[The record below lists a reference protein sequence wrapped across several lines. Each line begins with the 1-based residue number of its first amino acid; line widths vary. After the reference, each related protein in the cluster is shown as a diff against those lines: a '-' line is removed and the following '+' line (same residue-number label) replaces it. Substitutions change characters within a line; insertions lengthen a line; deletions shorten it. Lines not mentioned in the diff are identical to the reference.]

1 MMRKRMN
8 GAQSRLSV
16 TAAQPIS
23 TGMQPATPP
32 HTMFCEVRRLRMR
45 L

>member
-1 MMRKRMN
+1 MRNRMN
-8 GAQSRLSV
+8 GVQVRLPV
-16 TAAQPIS
+16 TAAQPMS

-45 L
+45 V